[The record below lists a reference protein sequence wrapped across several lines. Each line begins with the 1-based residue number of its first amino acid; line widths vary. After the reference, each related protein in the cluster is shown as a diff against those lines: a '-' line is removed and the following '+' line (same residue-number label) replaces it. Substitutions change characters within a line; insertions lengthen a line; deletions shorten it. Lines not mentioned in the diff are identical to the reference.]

1 MSNTSSQALS
11 VRERPA
17 TSDRRLYLAA
27 GFGGVLAA
35 ASWAIQPLLV
45 MQAGD
50 DLPTLDY
57 LLTHPWHGAIEA
69 AVFTGM
75 GVGVLFLVLAIGE
88 LTERRLSVVS
98 TWARTGHALGVLAGC
113 TWIML
118 AGWSAGPYTSVGRS
132 LGEATGDSAI
142 QGAVLHMHSV
152 GVIGIILAA
161 SLGLAVWLV
170 CLATVGRKAG
180 VVGAPLAIL
189 AAAAAIPALQPFIMP
204 FSAPWGAVLGMP
216 AFTLLAGIAFL
227 LKARR
232 TL

>member
-1 MSNTSSQALS
+1 

-45 MQAGD
+45 VQAGD
-50 DLPTLDY
+50 DLPTLDN
-57 LLTHPWHGAIEA
+57 LFTHPWHGAIET
-69 AVFTGM
+69 AVFTGI
-75 GVGVLFLVLAIGE
+75 GVGVLFLVLAIGA

-98 TWARTGHALGVLAGC
+98 TWARTGHVLGVLAGC
-113 TWIML
+113 TWILL
-118 AGWSAGPYTSVGRS
+118 AGWFAGPYTSVGQS
-132 LGEATGDSAI
+132 LGEATGDPAI
-142 QGAVLHMHSV
+142 QRAVLHMHSV
-152 GVIGIILAA
+152 GAIGIILAA
-161 SLGLAVWLV
+161 SLGLAFWLV

-180 VVGAPLAIL
+180 VVGAPLVIL
-189 AAAAAIPALQPFIMP
+189 AATAAISTLQPFIMP
-204 FSAPWGAVLGMP
+204 FAAPWGAILGMP
-216 AFTLLAGIAFL
+216 AFVLVAGIAFL

>member
-75 GVGVLFLVLAIGE
+75 GVGVLFLVLAIGA

-98 TWARTGHALGVLAGC
+98 TWARTGHVLGVLAGC
-113 TWIML
+113 SWILL
-118 AGWSAGPYTSVGRS
+118 AGWSIGGSVTRRSDKRLCHPKGSASHAQRRSDRDHPCRKSGLGCLVGLPCHRGSEGRS
-132 LGEATGDSAI
+132 RRRTPGHSGRRRSHPRSTAVHN
-142 QGAVLHMHSV
+142 AVLRT
-152 GVIGIILAA
+152 L
-161 SLGLAVWLV
+161 
-170 CLATVGRKAG
+170 
-180 VVGAPLAIL
+180 
-189 AAAAAIPALQPFIMP
+189 
-204 FSAPWGAVLGMP
+204 GAVLGMP

>member
-1 MSNTSSQALS
+1 MSNATSAVLAHN
-11 VRERPA
+11 RP
-17 TSDRRLYLAA
+17 TISDRRLYLTA

-45 MQAGD
+45 MQTGD
-50 DLPTLDY
+50 ELPTLDY
-57 LLTHPWHGAIEA
+57 LITHPWHGAIES

-75 GVGVLFLVLAIGE
+75 GVGVLFLVLAIGA

-98 TWARTGHALGVLAGC
+98 TWARTGHVLGVLAGC
-113 TWIML
+113 TWILL
-118 AGWSAGPYTSVGRS
+118 AGWFAGLYTSVGQS
-132 LGEATGDSAI
+132 LGDATGDYAI
-142 QGAVLHMHSV
+142 QKAFLHMHSV
-152 GVIGIILAA
+152 GAIGIILAA
-161 SLGLAVWLV
+161 SLGFAAWLV

-189 AAAAAIPALQPFIMP
+189 AAAAAIPTLQPFIMP

-216 AFTLLAGIAFL
+216 AFALFGGIAFL